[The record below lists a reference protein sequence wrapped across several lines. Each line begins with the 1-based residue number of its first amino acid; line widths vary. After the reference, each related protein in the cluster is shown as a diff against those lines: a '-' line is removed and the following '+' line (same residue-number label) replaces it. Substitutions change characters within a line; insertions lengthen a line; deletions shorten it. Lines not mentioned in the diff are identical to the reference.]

1 MSIQHIAFSQNSM
14 LEELHSVAD
23 SAAALPVSANPL
35 NAAGTAS
42 SPLSFNNVMS
52 HALSQ
57 VDDLQHQVDIRQTA
71 VDMGQSDDLAGAM
84 LASQQASLSFSAL
97 VQIRNKLATGFNDLM
112 SMSI

>member
-1 MSIQHIAFSQNSM
+1 MSIQSIALSQSKM
-14 LEELHSVAD
+14 LEEMNKLAGASAEMPVTTNTLNN
-23 SAAALPVSANPL
+23 AAAPDVS
-35 NAAGTAS
+35 
-42 SPLSFNNVMS
+42 FDRVMS
-52 HALSQ
+52 HAL
-57 VDDLQHQVDIRQTA
+57 HQVNTLQQQAEIRQTA

>member
-1 MSIQHIAFSQNSM
+1 MSIQNIAFPQNNM
-14 LEELHSVAD
+14 LEAMKSVAG

-35 NAAGTAS
+35 SDSGAANGS
-42 SPLSFNNVMS
+42 LSFNHVMS
-52 HALSQ
+52 SALQ
-57 VDDLQHQVDIRQTA
+57 QIDNLQQQADIRQTA